1 MRAPPMI
8 DDPAHWRQ
16 RAEEARRTAEQLDDS
31 ADKKTMLDIADAY
44 ERLATLAEAKLASK
58 PTN

>member
-16 RAEEARRTAEQLDDS
+16 RAEEARRTAEQLDDL